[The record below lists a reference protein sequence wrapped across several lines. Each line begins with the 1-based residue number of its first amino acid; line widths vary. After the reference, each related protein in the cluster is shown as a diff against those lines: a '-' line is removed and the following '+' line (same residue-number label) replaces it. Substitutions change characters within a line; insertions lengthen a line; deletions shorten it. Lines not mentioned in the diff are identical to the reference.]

1 MNYKKL
7 HFLISIFA
15 ALALTVSS
23 VSAQQPD
30 VKNNRIG
37 TAAASELLIPVG
49 SRAMAMAGATIAT
62 TTGVNAIHWNP
73 AGLGHMDAS
82 AEGMFSTMS
91 YIADITT
98 NYGAIALNFGGFG
111 KLAFSVKA
119 LDFGDIPLTTTDDPE
134 GFAGR
139 TFSPTFINVG
149 LTYARQF
156 TDAIAAGVNFKI
168 ISESMQRVAGNGFA
182 VDVGVQYHGVAGFD
196 GVNLGVAIKNFGPR
210 VNFDGTGLLR
220 QAQATD
226 GRRPVQYYAS
236 EAGSFELPSS
246 VEIGLAYENK
256 INDQLSWNV
265 AGAYE
270 NNNLALDGYKVGGEV
285 SYNVGMSLALAG
297 RAGIEANDKAAD
309 DADIFGPS
317 FGFGLTYM
325 SPGVDI
331 TIDYAYRSVDYFNNN
346 NMFGIR
352 LGF

>member
-1 MNYKKL
+1 MKYRKFN
-7 HFLISIFA
+7 FLISIFA
-15 ALALTVSS
+15 ALAFTVSG

-30 VKNNRIG
+30 VNNERIG

-49 SRAMAMAGATIAT
+49 SRAMAMGGATIAT
-62 TTGVNAIHWNP
+62 TSGVNAIHWNP
-73 AGLGHMDAS
+73 AGLGHMEGS

-111 KLAFSVKA
+111 RLAFSIKA
-119 LDFGDIPLTTTDDPE
+119 LDFGEIPFTTTDDPE

-139 TFSPTFINVG
+139 TFSPSFINVG

-168 ISESMQRVAGNGFA
+168 ISENMHRVSGNGFA
-182 VDVGVQYHGVAGFD
+182 VDVGVQYQGVAGFR

-220 QAQATD
+220 NAQATD
-226 GRRPVQYYAS
+226 GRRPVQFYAS
-236 EAGSFELPSS
+236 EAASFELPSS
-246 VEIGLAYENK
+246 VEIGLAYVNN

-270 NNNLALDGYKVGGEV
+270 NNNLALDGYKGGGEIT
-285 SYNVGMSLALAG
+285 YKVGMSLVLAARG
-297 RAGIEANDKAAD
+297 GIEVNDTGAD
-309 DADIFGPS
+309 DDDIFGPS
-317 FGFGLTYM
+317 AGFGLTYM
-325 SPGVDI
+325 TPGVDI
-331 TIDYAYRSVDYFNNN
+331 TIDYAYRSVEFFENN
-346 NMFGIR
+346 NMFSIR